1 MPFGNYHLIAKQ
13 LILPQTVWCLSVTR
27 KLYPSHMMW
36 HNLWTQTQNISADVN
51 TFSFHFLNIADQAK
65 FHFTEK
71 ATFFAGWVEERNS
84 EGFRHDS
91 YCFSQ
96 FRLQPLQI
104 SLKTSLDL
112 KHARQQILFTS
123 GHEFA
128 VQIPLFGPC
137 LSVSHPLTD
146 PHSDPFCQKRYSW
159 KESQEWKQKCLQTIW
174 WTTKIK

>member
-1 MPFGNYHLIAKQ
+1 MPFDSYHLIVRQ
-13 LILPQTVWCLSVTR
+13 LILPQTIWCLSVTR

-84 EGFRHDS
+84 EEFRHDS
-91 YCFSQ
+91 YCLSQ

-112 KHARQQILFTS
+112 KRARQQNPLHFRTWICCPGTSAWAMLICLPSPHWPSLRPILPKEVLLKREPRVKAEMFTNNL
-123 GHEFA
+123 
-128 VQIPLFGPC
+128 VN
-137 LSVSHPLTD
+137 
-146 PHSDPFCQKRYSW
+146 
-159 KESQEWKQKCLQTIW
+159 
-174 WTTKIK
+174 